1 MSITLTINDIAT
13 GTYVY
18 GDGAEHTTTATYDS
32 LYGSDTLTYEL
43 SYSDKVNAGTC
54 NVSISS
60 ASISNGTASN
70 YDLDY
75 SDTGTVVIDRKPVTL
90 TVTDVASGTYTYD
103 GEAHTTT
110 ATYNLLCGTD
120 TLEYSLYYSD
130 NKNAGTCTVSINSA
144 FVLNGTA
151 SNYII
156 DRSDKGTMVID
167 PKLINITVNDDTC
180 VYDGSAHKTTA
191 ACDSLCGTDSMSYTL
206 AYSDNINAGDC
217 AVTISGASVKSGKA
231 ANYEFDCSD
240 TGTITISPK
249 EIILTVRDLTSG
261 IIYDGTAHTTTAFY
275 TALCG
280 YNTLAYT
287 LSYDGGNIDA
297 GTHTV
302 SVSSASV
309 TNGLSSNYT
318 LDYSDTGTLT
328 IAQRTIEIAANDTYS
343 YYGDADADLT
353 YRLTSGG
360 VISGDSLTGSLE
372 RESGNGAASNY
383 YLIYSDR
390 GTLTIDPKPITF
402 TVTDVDARVY
412 TYDGTAHT
420 TAATYD
426 SLCGDDTLTYGL
438 VYSDNVNAGTCNVSI
453 SYVYVTGGRSS
464 NYAMD
469 YSDTGTMIIAQRA
482 ITVTADDVTAVYGSG
497 DVRIPYA
504 VTSGSLV
511 DGDVLSGALLRE
523 PGTDAGTYAITL
535 GTLSDRYS
543 DYDITFVGGA
553 TYTILAVNVGS
564 TETPTED
571 DVDASAYIPTGTDP
585 NAVLEVKEVSA
596 ETVDD
601 IEVPDGKEAVD
612 YYNAALY
619 IGDNEVET
627 DGDVILSFDAP
638 EGFDAAECTV
648 LVCEDGGTVALSA
661 TCVDGIVTF
670 TMPST
675 LGNFI
680 LLATPK
686 SGDTGTDTGVG
697 NHDSVPTGMSA
708 GAIAGTVIGSVFGA
722 LLIAFIIL
730 FMLWWRMGMLLLPF
744 LTGVFRWIVLLFKLD
759 KSVRDWYDEEKEN
772 AEQAEDG
779 AAYIENALK
788 EPALTV
794 NHRRALQMLKKTLK

>member
-1 MSITLTINDIAT
+1 
-13 GTYVY
+13 
-18 GDGAEHTTTATYDS
+18 
-32 LYGSDTLTYEL
+32 
-43 SYSDKVNAGTC
+43 
-54 NVSISS
+54 
-60 ASISNGTASN
+60 
-70 YDLDY
+70 
-75 SDTGTVVIDRKPVTL
+75 
-90 TVTDVASGTYTYD
+90 
-103 GEAHTTT
+103 
-110 ATYNLLCGTD
+110 
-120 TLEYSLYYSD
+120 
-130 NKNAGTCTVSINSA
+130 
-144 FVLNGTA
+144 
-151 SNYII
+151 
-156 DRSDKGTMVID
+156 
-167 PKLINITVNDDTC
+167 
-180 VYDGSAHKTTA
+180 
-191 ACDSLCGTDSMSYTL
+191 MSYTL

-261 IIYDGTAHTTTAFY
+261 IIYNGTAHTTTAFY

-328 IAQRTIEIAANDTYS
+328 IAQRTIEITANDAYS

-372 RESGNGAASNY
+372 RESGTDVGTYAINRGTLTGGGNYRIEFCAGTYTIYVKQVVLTVVDVASGTYTYDGTAHTTAATYDPLCGSDELTYSLSYSDNVDAGTCTVSINSASISNGAASNY

-779 AAYIENALK
+779 AAYIENALN